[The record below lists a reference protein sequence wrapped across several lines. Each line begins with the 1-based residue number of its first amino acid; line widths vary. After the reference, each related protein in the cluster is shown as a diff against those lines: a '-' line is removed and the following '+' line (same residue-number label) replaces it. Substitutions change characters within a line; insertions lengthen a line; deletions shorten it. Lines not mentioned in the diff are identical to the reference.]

1 MKITGKMLMVN
12 VENEITVG
20 KNGAVEAT
28 VEHQIMAYESSD
40 GVDVDVDF
48 VDIRDIKFLG
58 MPIETGYEAYNKF
71 KRQMSELG
79 VDVDGLIDGVCV
91 GLVTEC
97 DTEKVKL
104 MFSQMNK

>member
-79 VDVDGLIDGVCV
+79 VDVDGLIDGVCE

-97 DTEKVKL
+97 DKEKVKL